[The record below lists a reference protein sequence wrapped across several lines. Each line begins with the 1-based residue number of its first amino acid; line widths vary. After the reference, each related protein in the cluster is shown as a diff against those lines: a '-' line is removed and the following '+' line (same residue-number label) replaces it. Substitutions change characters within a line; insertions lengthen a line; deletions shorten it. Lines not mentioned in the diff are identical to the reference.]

1 MPEILVEETPLKEDS
16 YSNCYG
22 RTLDIPIIISIG
34 IPIPIVKSID
44 ILSPIVYPT
53 T

>member
-22 RTLDIPIIISIG
+22 RTLDIPIIHIYRYTNPYS
-34 IPIPIVKSID
+34 
-44 ILSPIVYPT
+44 
-53 T
+53 